1 MLNKIIIFE
10 FNYKNMIQF
19 NKNTINNLPKI
30 NRLNLINSCTGYKS
44 ANLIGTKSK
53 DGKSNV
59 AIFSSVTHLGSNPA
73 MLGFIL
79 RPATVPRNS
88 YANLKETGYF
98 TVNHVTEE
106 IIAEA
111 HQTSAAYD
119 FDVSEFE
126 ITSLE
131 EQYHDSIYEPFVA
144 KSPVQIL
151 CKYLNEY
158 EIKENNCIH
167 ILASIEKIFCKEDL
181 ITNDNWLQ
189 LEKGNVVT
197 INGLDGYCLPKL
209 IDRFEYARPNT
220 QTKSMLHN
228 GS

>member
-1 MLNKIIIFE
+1 MNPINF
-10 FNYKNMIQF
+10 NMIKF
-19 NKNTINNLPKI
+19 NKEDIEHLPKV

-59 AIFSSVTHLGSNPA
+59 AIFSSITHLGSNPA

-79 RPATVPRNS
+79 RPATVPRNTYS
-88 YANLKETGYF
+88 NLKETGYF

-106 IIAEA
+106 IIEAA
-111 HQTSAAYD
+111 HQTSAAYNYG
-119 FDVSEFE
+119 VSEFE
-126 ITSLE
+126 ITGLE
-131 EQYHDSIYEPFVA
+131 EMYHDSIFEPFVA
-144 KSPVQIL
+144 KSPIQIL

-158 EIKENNCIH
+158 EIKENQCIH
-167 ILASIEKIFCKEDL
+167 VLASIEKIYCNKEL

-189 LEKGNVVT
+189 LEKGNVVA

-220 QTKSMLHN
+220 QIKSLLKN
-228 GS
+228 GSQKS